1 MRQVSIELTENCNF
15 HCIHCYMKMR
25 ENRTFKAMPFEDY
38 CKILDWDK
46 NNQVLFLTLTGG
58 EPLLLS
64 DFTQYY
70 ERAINEG
77 FIVSVLT
84 NVSMLTE
91 TAIQSLRKYPPRT
104 VEISIYGMSNTIYQ
118 IMTGNGDAFHR
129 VFSNIE
135 RLSDCNIPF
144 ILKYVVTSVNYNE
157 IPLFIAWAESHCI
170 TYNLNIANLPIQIYN
185 SSGWT
190 DRSFRITHDQ
200 LVELSVK
207 YPSKISILPIGS
219 RAACDL
225 GHLLHFTASGRI
237 QGCPALPAAKYQA
250 ISGSEWDKLILDYVE
265 VRDKCM
271 FCPAWEQVENLAEIS
286 KFLYGIPLK

>member
-38 CKILDWDK
+38 CKILDWAK

-118 IMTGNGDAFHR
+118 IMTGNGDAFH
-129 VFSNIE
+129 
-135 RLSDCNIPF
+135 
-144 ILKYVVTSVNYNE
+144 
-157 IPLFIAWAESHCI
+157 
-170 TYNLNIANLPIQIYN
+170 
-185 SSGWT
+185 
-190 DRSFRITHDQ
+190 
-200 LVELSVK
+200 LSV
-207 YPSKISILPIGS
+207 
-219 RAACDL
+219 
-225 GHLLHFTASGRI
+225 F
-237 QGCPALPAAKYQA
+237 
-250 ISGSEWDKLILDYVE
+250 
-265 VRDKCM
+265 
-271 FCPAWEQVENLAEIS
+271 
-286 KFLYGIPLK
+286 

>member
-38 CKILDWDK
+38 CKIL
-46 NNQVLFLTLTGG
+46 LFLTLTGG

-118 IMTGNGDAFHR
+118 IMTGCISPS
-129 VFSNIE
+129 VF
-135 RLSDCNIPF
+135 
-144 ILKYVVTSVNYNE
+144 
-157 IPLFIAWAESHCI
+157 
-170 TYNLNIANLPIQIYN
+170 
-185 SSGWT
+185 
-190 DRSFRITHDQ
+190 
-200 LVELSVK
+200 
-207 YPSKISILPIGS
+207 
-219 RAACDL
+219 
-225 GHLLHFTASGRI
+225 
-237 QGCPALPAAKYQA
+237 
-250 ISGSEWDKLILDYVE
+250 
-265 VRDKCM
+265 
-271 FCPAWEQVENLAEIS
+271 
-286 KFLYGIPLK
+286 

>member
-1 MRQVSIELTENCNF
+1 
-15 HCIHCYMKMR
+15 MR

-38 CKILDWDK
+38 CKILDWAK

-271 FCPAWEQVENLAEIS
+271 FCPAWEQVENLSEIS